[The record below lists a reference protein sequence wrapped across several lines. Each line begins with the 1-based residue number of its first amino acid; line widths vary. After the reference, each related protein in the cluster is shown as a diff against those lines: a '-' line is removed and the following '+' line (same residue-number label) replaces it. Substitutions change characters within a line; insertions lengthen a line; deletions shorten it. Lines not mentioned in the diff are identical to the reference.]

1 MTKAARAATAAGT
14 SAAITDDRFVG
25 MPAGAIVAGNLA
37 CLPLAGHRP
46 NWGPGALAPSAA
58 LEVSCRRPKFPMP
71 PQHSGSL
78 KRVVV
83 VEDDAE
89 TRERLRASIAGSG
102 FLEVSGEYASGGEAL
117 AALAASAPDVLL
129 VDIGLPDMSGL
140 EVVRFVAA
148 RHPACEIL
156 VISIFGDESHVLAA
170 LEAGAGGY
178 LLKGAGERDI
188 TFDIRDIL
196 SGGSPLSPIIA
207 RQVLKRMQSAR
218 RDGPPARASAADDTG
233 LTPRE
238 REILNAIA
246 RGFSYAETGEILK
259 VSLATVHTHLKSIYR
274 KLAVHSKT
282 EAVFEANRLGLI
294 R

>member
-1 MTKAARAATAAGT
+1 
-14 SAAITDDRFVG
+14 
-25 MPAGAIVAGNLA
+25 
-37 CLPLAGHRP
+37 
-46 NWGPGALAPSAA
+46 
-58 LEVSCRRPKFPMP
+58 MP
-71 PQHSGSL
+71 PQNSGTL

-89 TRERLRASIAGSG
+89 TRERLRASITGSG
-102 FLEVSGEYASGGEAL
+102 FLEIAGEHGTAREAL

-148 RHPACEIL
+148 RHPECEIL
-156 VISIFGDESHVLAA
+156 VISIFGDETNVLAA

-178 LLKGAGERDI
+178 LLKGAAERDI

-207 RQVLKRMQSAR
+207 RQVLRRMQSSR
-218 RDGPPARASAADDTG
+218 RDEVPPARAPSGVDEAG

>member
-1 MTKAARAATAAGT
+1 
-14 SAAITDDRFVG
+14 
-25 MPAGAIVAGNLA
+25 
-37 CLPLAGHRP
+37 
-46 NWGPGALAPSAA
+46 
-58 LEVSCRRPKFPMP
+58 
-71 PQHSGSL
+71 
-78 KRVVV
+78 VV

-102 FLEVSGEYASGGEAL
+102 FLEVAGEYGTGREAL
-117 AALAASAPDVLL
+117 AALAGSAPDVLL

-148 RHPACEIL
+148 RHPDCEIL
-156 VISIFGDESHVLAA
+156 VISIFGDETHVVAA

-178 LLKGAGERDI
+178 LLKGAAERDI
-188 TFDIRDIL
+188 IFDIRDIL

-207 RQVLKRMQSAR
+207 RQVLKRMQSSR
-218 RDGPPARASAADDTG
+218 RDERPAMAASAADDTG

>member
-1 MTKAARAATAAGT
+1 M
-14 SAAITDDRFVG
+14 
-25 MPAGAIVAGNLA
+25 
-37 CLPLAGHRP
+37 
-46 NWGPGALAPSAA
+46 
-58 LEVSCRRPKFPMP
+58 
-71 PQHSGSL
+71 
-78 KRVVV
+78 V

-102 FLEVSGEYASGGEAL
+102 FLAVAGEYGTGREAL

-148 RHPACEIL
+148 RHPDCEIL
-156 VISIFGDESHVLAA
+156 VISIFGDETNVVAA

-178 LLKGAGERDI
+178 LLKGAAERDI
-188 TFDIRDIL
+188 TIDIRDIL

-207 RQVLKRMQSAR
+207 RQVLKRMQGSR
-218 RDGPPARASAADDTG
+218 RDEGLATAASVAETA